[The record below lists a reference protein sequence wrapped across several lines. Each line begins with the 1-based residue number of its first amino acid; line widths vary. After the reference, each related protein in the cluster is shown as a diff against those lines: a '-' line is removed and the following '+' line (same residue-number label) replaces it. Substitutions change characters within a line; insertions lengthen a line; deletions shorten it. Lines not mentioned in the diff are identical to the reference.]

1 MSAVLS
7 AASAAV
13 EAPGFFGKVPV
24 KGDFVSRRLPQSF
37 TAGWDDWLQEAMAE
51 SREQI
56 GEDWLDIYLN
66 APLWHFALSPGACG
80 QAAVAGLIMPSVD
93 RVGRYFPLTV
103 AAILDDTASP
113 AELAASAGDWFE
125 AVEDLALS
133 ALEDDFDF
141 DSFDRALAALALP
154 NWTPRIAGE
163 PDGDAA
169 EAPAGGA
176 GWRVGIGPDGNP
188 ARAYAGMIH
197 HLLNAVAPNHG
208 LWWTSGSETVL
219 ASLLVSRGLPKT
231 GSFAALLD
239 GQWEQWG
246 WPRWETVSLSGHP
259 LIRMEEE

>member
-7 AASAAV
+7 AASGAV

-24 KGDFVSRRLPQSF
+24 KGDFVTRRLPQGF
-37 TAGWDDWLQEAMAE
+37 TAGWDAWLQAAMAE

-56 GEDWLDIYLN
+56 GEEWLDIYLN

-80 QAAVAGLIMPSVD
+80 EAAVAGLIMPSVD

-103 AAILDDTASP
+103 AAILDETASP
-113 AELAASAGDWFE
+113 AELAAAAGDWFE
-125 AVEDLALS
+125 AVQDLALS

-141 DSFDRALAALALP
+141 DAFDRDLAALELP
-154 NWTPRIAGE
+154 SWTPRIG
-163 PDGDAA
+163 DGADDAP
-169 EAPAGGA
+169 ETPAFGA

-197 HLLNAVAPNHG
+197 HILRATAPDYG
-208 LWWTSGSETVL
+208 LWWTAGSETVL

-246 WPRWETVSLSGHP
+246 WLRWETLSPSAGP
-259 LIRMEEE
+259 PIRMEEE